1 MPGHGLPRL
10 QLMWMPLVLRCMRY
24 ILSWHIHEAE
34 LHARSP
40 AWREEAAAFL
50 ARVEDE
56 LFVSSELDWVEVL
69 DPESHAI
76 VGPGGEIRQG
86 FYNQHGKPSARVWAI
101 RVASRERAVEIAATF
116 AGQLDTWI
124 EVRESLL
131 GNQRP

>member
-1 MPGHGLPRL
+1 M
-10 QLMWMPLVLRCMRY
+10 CY

-50 ARVEDE
+50 ARAEDE

-76 VGPGGEIRQG
+76 VVGPGGRSG
-86 FYNQHGKPSARVWAI
+86 
-101 RVASRERAVEIAATF
+101 
-116 AGQLDTWI
+116 LDVVVGGDDV
-124 EVRESLL
+124 EVRALIEHHGLL
-131 GNQRP
+131 LSQLRISRKWIVLIERFVAVVIRWSRSGMCDGASAE